1 MTFTFVKFHTTIY
14 ISFDLEPE
22 TDSGKIIEEMEW
34 DIEELKLNLKLY
46 AEQING
52 TGFIEYRE
60 MTHQAYYQQQQDEEK
75 LGSFV
80 EDDTKQVTVLFK

>member
-1 MTFTFVKFHTTIY
+1 MTFTFVKFHTITY

-22 TDSGKIIEEMEW
+22 RDSGKMIEELEW

-46 AEQING
+46 AELING

-60 MTHQAYYQQQQDEEK
+60 VTNWAYYQQQQDEEK

-80 EDDTKQVTVLFK
+80 EDDTKQVIVLLK